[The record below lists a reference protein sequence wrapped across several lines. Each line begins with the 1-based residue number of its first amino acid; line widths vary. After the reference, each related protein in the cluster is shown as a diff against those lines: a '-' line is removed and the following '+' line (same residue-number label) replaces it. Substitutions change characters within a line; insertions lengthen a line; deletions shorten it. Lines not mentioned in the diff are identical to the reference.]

1 MLNKHKVTKTLSN
14 SPWRED
20 TKVLAVESLCL
31 QFSGVA
37 LRAFVSLC
45 LIVLW
50 LFVEVTLFEVK
61 GQKTTILFCIVLAFS
76 YLCTPNNDT
85 ENGMKL
91 ILLTCPEFFVEEDK
105 ILTTL
110 FEEGLDILHLRKPN
124 SEPVFCERLL
134 SLMPEEYRSKIVVH
148 DHFYLRDE
156 FGLLGIHLSKRHPQ
170 APASY
175 KGPITRT
182 CYDLQSV
189 VEQKPLSE
197 YVLLRNIFDSISES
211 ENKAS
216 FTPDELRTAARAGII
231 DRNVIAEGGVS
242 LDNIEQVREWGFGGV
257 AIRGDLW
264 NHFDVHSQR
273 DYKDL
278 IAHFR
283 KLRKAVG

>member
-1 MLNKHKVTKTLSN
+1 MCIFAH
-14 SPWRED
+14 
-20 TKVLAVESLCL
+20 
-31 QFSGVA
+31 G
-37 LRAFVSLC
+37 
-45 LIVLW
+45 
-50 LFVEVTLFEVK
+50 
-61 GQKTTILFCIVLAFS
+61 KTTRESF
-76 YLCTPNNDT
+76 
-85 ENGMKL
+85 GMKL

-124 SEPVFCERLL
+124 SEPIYCERLL
-134 SLMPEEYRSKIVVH
+134 SLMPEQYRKRIVVH

-156 FGLLGIHLSKRHPQ
+156 FGLMGIHLNKRNPQ

-175 KGPITRT
+175 RGPVTRT
-182 CYDLQSV
+182 CYDLPSV
-189 VEQKPLSE
+189 VEQKPLCE

-216 FTPDELRTAARAGII
+216 FTPDELLNAARRGII
-231 DRNVIAEGGVS
+231 DKSVIAEGGVS
-242 LDNIEQVREWGFGGV
+242 LAGIEQVREWGFGGV

-264 NHFDVHSQR
+264 NRFDVHSGR
-273 DYKDL
+273 DYKEL

>member
-1 MLNKHKVTKTLSN
+1 MLFRT
-14 SPWRED
+14 
-20 TKVLAVESLCL
+20 
-31 QFSGVA
+31 FA
-37 LRAFVSLC
+37 LR
-45 LIVLW
+45 I
-50 LFVEVTLFEVK
+50 
-61 GQKTTILFCIVLAFS
+61 TTQR
-76 YLCTPNNDT
+76 
-85 ENGMKL
+85 NGMKL

-134 SLMPEEYRSKIVVH
+134 SLMPEQYRSKIVVH

-216 FTPDELRTAARAGII
+216 FTPDELRTAARAGTI
-231 DRNVIAEGGVS
+231 DRKHRTGTRMG
-242 LDNIEQVREWGFGGV
+242 
-257 AIRGDLW
+257 IRRRG
-264 NHFDVHSQR
+264 HQR
-273 DYKDL
+273 RPLEPLRRPLTTRLQRPHRTFPQTEKSRRLTKIKDY
-278 IAHFR
+278 
-283 KLRKAVG
+283 

>member
-1 MLNKHKVTKTLSN
+1 VLNKHKVTKTLSN